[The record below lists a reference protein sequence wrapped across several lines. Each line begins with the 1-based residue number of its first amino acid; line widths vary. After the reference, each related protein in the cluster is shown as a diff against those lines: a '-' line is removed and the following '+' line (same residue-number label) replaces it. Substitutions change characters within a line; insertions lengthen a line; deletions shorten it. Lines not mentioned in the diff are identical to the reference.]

1 MHNLLTGT
9 IELQS
14 TSELSVFPNPA
25 TSVINV
31 IIDQPVEIIICDL
44 LGKELI
50 SKQITSKGKVQVEF
64 DISFLASGVYLIKVE
79 NWVSKFVKND

>member
-79 NWVSKFVKND
+79 NWVSKFVKHD